1 MRVDST
7 TTTRAGGAS
16 QPNRR
21 ARRMIKRTLVVLLV
35 VITLIPVGYAVRS
48 WRRTNAAQSARAR
61 GMTAFTEGNFDAAL
75 VDLSFAAI
83 TLRDDPELLAAFAD
97 VRLRTSGDKPAPLQ
111 LSMRVNRAAID
122 AGAPRLPRLEA
133 ILRAT
138 TLGGMLTETLAVA
151 DEILAIEPTHRGAI
165 VAKISALQSCGRFED
180 AKTQLDAAIKARRD
194 DFGLRIAFIEC
205 LRQRGSSTEEL
216 LAQVDAWRG
225 ETNALRGLQVLRAT
239 IVLDAAARDD
249 ASREQALRQVAQ
261 ELDLQPPLDA
271 EEARLRAVLL
281 IKLGKLDEAARVIDL
296 GRALDPAQSA
306 LACLEF
312 SIELYRGDLEGMR
325 ASVNS
330 VDSSVE
336 IVGSAALRQ
345 MQQAH
350 AAASDECGCGV
361 PAIDE
366 TVSQQIA
373 SQELLHAQAGSRAC
387 IELVQQ
393 VAAFNSACRALRDN
407 DVGHARQLAWSVF
420 RASEFQWHAA
430 GVLAIRALS
439 ACEMHGQACA
449 LAAELTKRWPTDQ
462 RLELELLSAQTAA
475 VSAAGDAAAAIDQAA
490 LMSTARRF
498 IDDPQISNGGLIAA
512 TNALVACAANVEVER
527 AIELLRAREVD
538 AWTIAQIASGAATR
552 AGDAPRA
559 LAILVAAAGSDK
571 IKLANAA
578 LFADRSGS
586 AQAAQLCA
594 QCLPDGALLVA
605 RTNTVRGDATLAAQ
619 THAQLLL
626 GSERLEAA
634 VLGLA
639 MATKFPQ
646 LMKLDVAL
654 AEAEEVR
661 REQPTNARVL
671 AAMAD
676 AVASGSPPD
685 FALASDL
692 YRRAARL
699 DPQSSLTLIAAVYA
713 AGQTNDS
720 SALAM
725 LADELLLAF
734 PTDASAMR
742 VVIGA
747 LAQAGNARGAADV
760 AVRLAGTTRL
770 DGDIALAAR
779 AMAGVN
785 EHAEAERILDRA
797 LALRPDL
804 VQCAEVR
811 AALAARG
818 VPESPTE
825 SAQRAPVEIRAVAL
839 ALAADDL
846 SGLRAALIDWP
857 TASLSPMSRVMVVD
871 LLRDAA
877 LRQGQCSDASI
888 DAIRKLEGDTVARA
902 VFLARATFLRA
913 LDSSDTTAAR
923 ALADTLVNDWCAWLA
938 AIRTA
943 QRAGMTQSGA
953 DAARRAFAALP
964 DEPRL
969 LRDGLDAL
977 LADHVGDALNDARK
991 VIERMRAKH
1000 AENRSFVE
1008 AAALLA
1014 IAQGDG
1020 AKARGELASMRTRA
1034 ADDDALRSLDM
1045 CALALTG
1052 RTDLAAS
1059 TLSSPILLSIT
1070 NMMSLAQARSFVHAL
1085 MTQASTEVTALAAL
1099 HADLALRQPL
1109 DARAAS
1115 DAAMA
1120 ATAACAAI
1128 ARATDP
1134 LATAS
1139 ASMRAACAS
1148 GDAATIASA
1157 RTALIALLPVEVG
1170 ALLSLDSTARAPG
1183 TAAQSMASAVVAEE
1197 ARALLARNPKDA
1209 RGLAL
1214 IQQSQTWNSADAE
1227 VIELFAIAL
1236 ANNGRTSQARELL
1249 ARGDVTVERL
1259 IARARVA
1266 LASSDTSGARAL
1278 LAQARR
1284 LRTSRAFAPA
1294 SLSQQIE
1301 ELEAQL
1307 RSGA

>member
-1 MRVDST
+1 
-7 TTTRAGGAS
+7 
-16 QPNRR
+16 
-21 ARRMIKRTLVVLLV
+21 
-35 VITLIPVGYAVRS
+35 
-48 WRRTNAAQSARAR
+48 
-61 GMTAFTEGNFDAAL
+61 
-75 VDLSFAAI
+75 
-83 TLRDDPELLAAFAD
+83 
-97 VRLRTSGDKPAPLQ
+97 
-111 LSMRVNRAAID
+111 
-122 AGAPRLPRLEA
+122 
-133 ILRAT
+133 
-138 TLGGMLTETLAVA
+138 
-151 DEILAIEPTHRGAI
+151 
-165 VAKISALQSCGRFED
+165 
-180 AKTQLDAAIKARRD
+180 
-194 DFGLRIAFIEC
+194 
-205 LRQRGSSTEEL
+205 
-216 LAQVDAWRG
+216 
-225 ETNALRGLQVLRAT
+225 
-239 IVLDAAARDD
+239 
-249 ASREQALRQVAQ
+249 
-261 ELDLQPPLDA
+261 
-271 EEARLRAVLL
+271 
-281 IKLGKLDEAARVIDL
+281 
-296 GRALDPAQSA
+296 
-306 LACLEF
+306 
-312 SIELYRGDLEGMR
+312 
-325 ASVNS
+325 
-330 VDSSVE
+330 
-336 IVGSAALRQ
+336 
-345 MQQAH
+345 
-350 AAASDECGCGV
+350 
-361 PAIDE
+361 
-366 TVSQQIA
+366 
-373 SQELLHAQAGSRAC
+373 
-387 IELVQQ
+387 
-393 VAAFNSACRALRDN
+393 
-407 DVGHARQLAWSVF
+407 
-420 RASEFQWHAA
+420 
-430 GVLAIRALS
+430 
-439 ACEMHGQACA
+439 
-449 LAAELTKRWPTDQ
+449 
-462 RLELELLSAQTAA
+462 
-475 VSAAGDAAAAIDQAA
+475 
-490 LMSTARRF
+490 
-498 IDDPQISNGGLIAA
+498 
-512 TNALVACAANVEVER
+512 
-527 AIELLRAREVD
+527 
-538 AWTIAQIASGAATR
+538 
-552 AGDAPRA
+552 
-559 LAILVAAAGSDK
+559 
-571 IKLANAA
+571 
-578 LFADRSGS
+578 
-586 AQAAQLCA
+586 
-594 QCLPDGALLVA
+594 LPDGALLVA

-626 GSERLEAA
+626 GAERLEAA

-720 SALAM
+720 SALAL

-770 DGDIALAAR
+770 AGDIALAAR

-857 TASLSPMSRVMVVD
+857 TSSLSPMSRVMVVD

-943 QRAGMTQSGA
+943 QRAGMTQSSA
-953 DAARRAFAALP
+953 DVARRAFAALP

-1020 AKARGELASMRTRA
+1020 AKARAELASMRTRA

-1052 RTDLAAS
+1052 STDLAAS
-1059 TLSSPILLSIT
+1059 TLSSPMLLSIT
-1070 NMMSLAQARSFVHAL
+1070 NMMSLAQARSFVDAL

-1148 GDAATIASA
+1148 GDDRERSHRLDRAASRRSGRAAAFGLHRARSWHRGSIDGLGGSGRRSA
-1157 RTALIALLPVEVG
+1157 RA
-1170 ALLSLDSTARAPG
+1170 ARAKSSRCPRPC
-1183 TAAQSMASAVVAEE
+1183 AHSAITNV
-1197 ARALLARNPKDA
+1197 
-1209 RGLAL
+1209 
-1214 IQQSQTWNSADAE
+1214 
-1227 VIELFAIAL
+1227 EL
-1236 ANNGRTSQARELL
+1236 GR
-1249 ARGDVTVERL
+1249 
-1259 IARARVA
+1259 
-1266 LASSDTSGARAL
+1266 
-1278 LAQARR
+1278 RR
-1284 LRTSRAFAPA
+1284 SH
-1294 SLSQQIE
+1294 
-1301 ELEAQL
+1301 
-1307 RSGA
+1307 